1 MTTDAE
7 IRAKLLIV
15 DDDDDLRTQMKW
27 ALAKEYH
34 VLEATD
40 GFEALKVFTV
50 EKPPV
55 ITLDLGLPPDP
66 DGVSEGFKSL
76 KKILELEPH
85 TKVIIITGQDQKEN
99 AMKAISQGAYDF
111 LAKPVLIEDLKVILN
126 RALYLSHLEAEYRNL
141 QMKVIDEPFHDMLG
155 ASPQILSMQENIR
168 KVAPSD
174 VPIMIY
180 GESGTGKELA
190 AQAIHRISSRSDK
203 PFIVINCSAI
213 PVNLLESELFG
224 HEKGSFTGAH
234 MQRKGRFELA
244 NGGTLFLDE
253 VGELPPP
260 LQVKLLRFL
269 QEHVIERVGG
279 RELIE
284 VDSRIVAATNQDL
297 EGAIKEGL
305 FREDLYYRLGVV
317 TISLPP
323 LREREGDIPLLSK
336 AMLNRYAAENNR
348 KVKAFTAAAMRSM
361 KNYEWPGNIR
371 EMENRVKRAVIMAEG
386 SRISPADL
394 ELERSME
401 EYTKLTLKDARE
413 EMERDLV
420 NRTLAENE
428 GNLTQTAQDLGI
440 TRPTLYELMK
450 KLGIEKITSSPLAGE
465 D

>member
-27 ALAKEYH
+27 ALAKEYN
-34 VLEATD
+34 VLEAVD
-40 GFEALKVFTV
+40 GHNALGVFTE
-50 EKPPV
+50 EKPAV

-76 KKILELEPH
+76 KKILEIERH
-85 TKVIIITGQDQKEN
+85 TKVIIITGQGQKEN

-126 RALYLSHLEAEYRNL
+126 RAFNLSQLEAEYRGL

-155 ASPQILSMQENIR
+155 SSPQVLSMQENIR

-213 PVNLLESELFG
+213 PENLLESELFG

-234 MQRKGRFELA
+234 MQRRGRFELA

-284 VDSRIVAATNQDL
+284 VDARIIAATNQNL
-297 EGAIKEGL
+297 EEAIKEGL

-317 TISLPP
+317 TIPLPP
-323 LREREGDIPLLSK
+323 LREREGDIPLLAK
-336 AMLNRYAAENNR
+336 AMLNRYATESNK
-348 KVKAFTAAAMRSM
+348 KVKDFNATAMRSM
-361 KNYEWPGNIR
+361 KSYEWPGNIR

-394 ELERSME
+394 ELERSMG
-401 EYTKLTLKDARE
+401 EYTKQTLKEARIE
-413 EMERDLV
+413 TERDLV

-450 KLGIEKITSSPLAGE
+450 KLGIEKVNS
-465 D
+465 

>member
-1 MTTDAE
+1 MSTDTE

-27 ALAKEYH
+27 ALSKEYH

-40 GFEALKVFTV
+40 GFEALAVFTI

-66 DGVSEGFKSL
+66 DGVSEGFKAL
-76 KKILELEPH
+76 KTILELEPH

-111 LAKPVLIEDLKVILN
+111 LAKPVLIEDLKVIVK
-126 RALYLSHLEAEYRNL
+126 RALYLSHLEAEYRSL

-190 AQAIHRISSRSDK
+190 AQAIHRISSRSDE

-213 PVNLLESELFG
+213 PENLLESELFG

-253 VGELPPP
+253 VGELPPS

-284 VDSRIVAATNQDL
+284 VDARIVAATNQDL
-297 EGAIKEGL
+297 EEAIKEGL

-317 TISLPP
+317 TIPLPP

-336 AMLNRYAAENNR
+336 AMLNRYAEENNK
-348 KVKAFTAAAMRSM
+348 KVKDFTAAAMKAM

-394 ELERSME
+394 ELERSMV
-401 EYTKLTLKDARE
+401 EYTKLTLKDARK
-413 EMERDLV
+413 EMERELV

-450 KLGIEKITSSPLAGE
+450 KLGIDKGDS
-465 D
+465 

>member
-1 MTTDAE
+1 E

-40 GFEALKVFTV
+40 GFETLAVFAE

-76 KKILELEPH
+76 KTILELEPH

-111 LAKPVLIEDLKVILN
+111 LAKPVLIEDLKVIVN
-126 RALYLSHLEAEYRNL
+126 RALYLSHLEAEYRSL

-234 MQRKGRFELA
+234 MRRKGRFELA

-284 VDSRIVAATNQDL
+284 VDARIVAATNQDL
-297 EGAIKEGL
+297 EESIKEGL

-323 LREREGDIPLLSK
+323 LRKREGDIPLLSK
-336 AMLNRYAAENNR
+336 AMLNRYAAENNK
-348 KVKAFTAAAMRSM
+348 KVKAFTPAAMRSM
-361 KNYEWPGNIR
+361 KNYGWPGNIR
-371 EMENRVKRAVIMAEG
+371 EMENRVKRA
-386 SRISPADL
+386 
-394 ELERSME
+394 
-401 EYTKLTLKDARE
+401 
-413 EMERDLV
+413 
-420 NRTLAENE
+420 
-428 GNLTQTAQDLGI
+428 
-440 TRPTLYELMK
+440 
-450 KLGIEKITSSPLAGE
+450 
-465 D
+465 